1 MLSTKTIITGRQK
14 KSSVF
19 FKNFD
24 FFVYECVQHLLA
36 PGNPGASV
44 RRLHDFFFDFLLLFC
59 RNHKLKFHFFCIHSV
74 DQREILLRD
83 QILQLSKPGIVRA
96 DRSRQVFT
104 LDKSAC
110 SLKEAKVYLANY
122 QNIYGTAYTIDLWQ
136 HDFGD
141 ASLLEY
147 VKDITLEE
155 LTRVYTMDL
164 LAQSQEVT
172 LSEDETAKVA
182 EAAKEYYASLSE
194 DETAYMDVAE
204 ADIAEYYTH
213 YALAQKLYHSLTN
226 GVNEEVSDD
235 EARVMEIMQI
245 YVTDEDRAHE
255 VEQKLAQ
262 GDDFASVAN
271 NYNELSAIQVTVSRD
286 DLPDEVEEV
295 AFQLDDNAVSGM
307 IAAGNGYYFIKC
319 LNKYNE
325 ELTEANKSNIVEK
338 REKEAF
344 DDVYNEFVASLSSR
358 LNTDLWDGIEL
369 TTDGSIQTNSFFAV
383 FEKYCGEI

>member
-1 MLSTKTIITGRQK
+1 MTACVCALSMALTGCQI
-14 KSSVF
+14 
-19 FKNFD
+19 
-24 FFVYECVQHLLA
+24 
-36 PGNPGASV
+36 GNKDIVVSGT
-44 RRLHDFFFDFLLLFC
+44 
-59 RNHKLKFHFFCIHSV
+59 
-74 DQREILLRD
+74 
-83 QILQLSKPGIVRA
+83 LS
-96 DRSRQVFT
+96 SRQVFT

-141 ASLLEY
+141 ASLLDY

-262 GDDFASVAN
+262 GDEFASVAN

>member
-1 MLSTKTIITGRQK
+1 MRKRWAMGMTACVWALSMALTGCQI
-14 KSSVF
+14 
-19 FKNFD
+19 
-24 FFVYECVQHLLA
+24 
-36 PGNPGASV
+36 GNKDIVVSGT
-44 RRLHDFFFDFLLLFC
+44 
-59 RNHKLKFHFFCIHSV
+59 
-74 DQREILLRD
+74 
-83 QILQLSKPGIVRA
+83 LS
-96 DRSRQVFT
+96 SRQVFT

-141 ASLLEY
+141 ASLLDY

-194 DETAYMDVAE
+194 DEIAYMDVAE

>member
-1 MLSTKTIITGRQK
+1 MTACVCALSMALTGCQI
-14 KSSVF
+14 
-19 FKNFD
+19 
-24 FFVYECVQHLLA
+24 
-36 PGNPGASV
+36 GNKDIVVSGT
-44 RRLHDFFFDFLLLFC
+44 
-59 RNHKLKFHFFCIHSV
+59 
-74 DQREILLRD
+74 
-83 QILQLSKPGIVRA
+83 LS
-96 DRSRQVFT
+96 SRQVFT

-141 ASLLEY
+141 ASLLDY

-204 ADIAEYYTH
+204 ADIVEYYTH

>member
-1 MLSTKTIITGRQK
+1 MTACVCALSMALTGCQI
-14 KSSVF
+14 
-19 FKNFD
+19 
-24 FFVYECVQHLLA
+24 
-36 PGNPGASV
+36 GNKDIVVSGT
-44 RRLHDFFFDFLLLFC
+44 
-59 RNHKLKFHFFCIHSV
+59 
-74 DQREILLRD
+74 
-83 QILQLSKPGIVRA
+83 LS
-96 DRSRQVFT
+96 SRQVFT

-141 ASLLEY
+141 ASLLDY

-295 AFQLDDNAVSGM
+295 AFQLDDYAVSGM

>member
-1 MLSTKTIITGRQK
+1 M
-14 KSSVF
+14 
-19 FKNFD
+19 
-24 FFVYECVQHLLA
+24 
-36 PGNPGASV
+36 
-44 RRLHDFFFDFLLLFC
+44 
-59 RNHKLKFHFFCIHSV
+59 
-74 DQREILLRD
+74 
-83 QILQLSKPGIVRA
+83 
-96 DRSRQVFT
+96 FT

-204 ADIAEYYTH
+204 TDIVEYYTH

-255 VEQKLAQ
+255 VEQKLVQ

-307 IAAGNGYYFIKC
+307 IVAGNGYYFIKC

>member
-1 MLSTKTIITGRQK
+1 MTACVCALSMALTGCQI
-14 KSSVF
+14 
-19 FKNFD
+19 
-24 FFVYECVQHLLA
+24 
-36 PGNPGASV
+36 GNKDIVVSGT
-44 RRLHDFFFDFLLLFC
+44 
-59 RNHKLKFHFFCIHSV
+59 
-74 DQREILLRD
+74 
-83 QILQLSKPGIVRA
+83 LS
-96 DRSRQVFT
+96 SRQVFT

-141 ASLLEY
+141 ASLLDY

-172 LSEDETAKVA
+172 LSEEETAKVA

-358 LNTDLWDGIEL
+358 QNTDLWDGIEL

>member
-1 MLSTKTIITGRQK
+1 MTACVCALSMALTGCQI
-14 KSSVF
+14 
-19 FKNFD
+19 
-24 FFVYECVQHLLA
+24 
-36 PGNPGASV
+36 GNKDIVVSGT
-44 RRLHDFFFDFLLLFC
+44 
-59 RNHKLKFHFFCIHSV
+59 
-74 DQREILLRD
+74 
-83 QILQLSKPGIVRA
+83 LS
-96 DRSRQVFT
+96 SRQVFT

-141 ASLLEY
+141 ASLLDY

-172 LSEDETAKVA
+172 LSEEETAKVA

-226 GVNEEVSDD
+226 GVNDEVSDD

>member
-1 MLSTKTIITGRQK
+1 MTACVCALSMALTGCQI
-14 KSSVF
+14 
-19 FKNFD
+19 
-24 FFVYECVQHLLA
+24 
-36 PGNPGASV
+36 GNKDIVVSGT
-44 RRLHDFFFDFLLLFC
+44 
-59 RNHKLKFHFFCIHSV
+59 
-74 DQREILLRD
+74 
-83 QILQLSKPGIVRA
+83 LS
-96 DRSRQVFT
+96 SRQVFT

-141 ASLLEY
+141 ASLLDY

-226 GVNEEVSDD
+226 GINEEVSDD

>member
-1 MLSTKTIITGRQK
+1 MTACVCALSMALTGCQI
-14 KSSVF
+14 
-19 FKNFD
+19 
-24 FFVYECVQHLLA
+24 
-36 PGNPGASV
+36 GNKDIVVSGT
-44 RRLHDFFFDFLLLFC
+44 
-59 RNHKLKFHFFCIHSV
+59 
-74 DQREILLRD
+74 
-83 QILQLSKPGIVRA
+83 LS
-96 DRSRQVFT
+96 SRQVFT

-141 ASLLEY
+141 ASLLDY

-307 IAAGNGYYFIKC
+307 IAAVNGYYFIKC

>member
-1 MLSTKTIITGRQK
+1 MTACVCALSMALTGCQI
-14 KSSVF
+14 
-19 FKNFD
+19 
-24 FFVYECVQHLLA
+24 
-36 PGNPGASV
+36 GNKDIVVSGT
-44 RRLHDFFFDFLLLFC
+44 
-59 RNHKLKFHFFCIHSV
+59 
-74 DQREILLRD
+74 
-83 QILQLSKPGIVRA
+83 LS
-96 DRSRQVFT
+96 SRQVFT

-141 ASLLEY
+141 ASLLDY

-286 DLPDEVEEV
+286 DLTDEVEEV

>member
-1 MLSTKTIITGRQK
+1 MTACVCALSMALTGCQI
-14 KSSVF
+14 
-19 FKNFD
+19 
-24 FFVYECVQHLLA
+24 
-36 PGNPGASV
+36 GNKDIVVSGT
-44 RRLHDFFFDFLLLFC
+44 
-59 RNHKLKFHFFCIHSV
+59 
-74 DQREILLRD
+74 
-83 QILQLSKPGIVRA
+83 LS
-96 DRSRQVFT
+96 SRQVFT

-141 ASLLEY
+141 ASLLDY

-182 EAAKEYYASLSE
+182 EAAKEYYASISE

>member
-1 MLSTKTIITGRQK
+1 MTACVCALSMALTGCQI
-14 KSSVF
+14 
-19 FKNFD
+19 
-24 FFVYECVQHLLA
+24 
-36 PGNPGASV
+36 GNKDIVVSGT
-44 RRLHDFFFDFLLLFC
+44 
-59 RNHKLKFHFFCIHSV
+59 
-74 DQREILLRD
+74 
-83 QILQLSKPGIVRA
+83 LS
-96 DRSRQVFT
+96 SRQVFT

-141 ASLLEY
+141 ASLLDY

-286 DLPDEVEEV
+286 DRPDEVEEG
-295 AFQLDDNAVSGM
+295 ACQLDDNAVSGM

>member
-1 MLSTKTIITGRQK
+1 MTACVCALSMALTGCQI
-14 KSSVF
+14 
-19 FKNFD
+19 
-24 FFVYECVQHLLA
+24 
-36 PGNPGASV
+36 GNKDIVVSGT
-44 RRLHDFFFDFLLLFC
+44 
-59 RNHKLKFHFFCIHSV
+59 
-74 DQREILLRD
+74 
-83 QILQLSKPGIVRA
+83 LS
-96 DRSRQVFT
+96 SRQVFT

-141 ASLLEY
+141 ASLLDY

>member
-1 MLSTKTIITGRQK
+1 MRKRWAMGMTACVCALPMALTGCQIGNKDIVVSGTLS
-14 KSSVF
+14 
-19 FKNFD
+19 
-24 FFVYECVQHLLA
+24 
-36 PGNPGASV
+36 
-44 RRLHDFFFDFLLLFC
+44 
-59 RNHKLKFHFFCIHSV
+59 
-74 DQREILLRD
+74 
-83 QILQLSKPGIVRA
+83 
-96 DRSRQVFT
+96 SRQVFT

-141 ASLLEY
+141 ASLLDY

>member
-1 MLSTKTIITGRQK
+1 MRKRWAMGMTACVCALSMALTGCQI
-14 KSSVF
+14 
-19 FKNFD
+19 
-24 FFVYECVQHLLA
+24 
-36 PGNPGASV
+36 GNKDIVVSGT
-44 RRLHDFFFDFLLLFC
+44 
-59 RNHKLKFHFFCIHSV
+59 
-74 DQREILLRD
+74 
-83 QILQLSKPGIVRA
+83 LS
-96 DRSRQVFT
+96 SRQVFT

-141 ASLLEY
+141 ASLLDY

-172 LSEDETAKVA
+172 LSEDETA
-182 EAAKEYYASLSE
+182 
-194 DETAYMDVAE
+194 YMDVAE
-204 ADIAEYYTH
+204 TDIAEYYTH

>member
-1 MLSTKTIITGRQK
+1 MTACVCALSMALTGCQI
-14 KSSVF
+14 
-19 FKNFD
+19 
-24 FFVYECVQHLLA
+24 
-36 PGNPGASV
+36 GNKDIVVSGT
-44 RRLHDFFFDFLLLFC
+44 
-59 RNHKLKFHFFCIHSV
+59 
-74 DQREILLRD
+74 
-83 QILQLSKPGIVRA
+83 LS
-96 DRSRQVFT
+96 SRQVFT

-141 ASLLEY
+141 ASLLDY

-172 LSEDETAKVA
+172 LSEEETAKVA

-194 DETAYMDVAE
+194 DETAYMDVVE

-262 GDDFASVAN
+262 GDDFASIAN

>member
-1 MLSTKTIITGRQK
+1 MTACVCALSMALTGCQI
-14 KSSVF
+14 
-19 FKNFD
+19 
-24 FFVYECVQHLLA
+24 
-36 PGNPGASV
+36 GNKDIVVSGT
-44 RRLHDFFFDFLLLFC
+44 
-59 RNHKLKFHFFCIHSV
+59 
-74 DQREILLRD
+74 
-83 QILQLSKPGIVRA
+83 LS
-96 DRSRQVFT
+96 SRQVFT

-141 ASLLEY
+141 ASLLDY

-204 ADIAEYYTH
+204 ADIAEYYTY

>member
-1 MLSTKTIITGRQK
+1 
-14 KSSVF
+14 
-19 FKNFD
+19 
-24 FFVYECVQHLLA
+24 
-36 PGNPGASV
+36 
-44 RRLHDFFFDFLLLFC
+44 
-59 RNHKLKFHFFCIHSV
+59 
-74 DQREILLRD
+74 
-83 QILQLSKPGIVRA
+83 
-96 DRSRQVFT
+96 
-104 LDKSAC
+104 
-110 SLKEAKVYLANY
+110 
-122 QNIYGTAYTIDLWQ
+122 
-136 HDFGD
+136 
-141 ASLLEY
+141 
-147 VKDITLEE
+147 
-155 LTRVYTMDL
+155 
-164 LAQSQEVT
+164 
-172 LSEDETAKVA
+172 
-182 EAAKEYYASLSE
+182 
-194 DETAYMDVAE
+194 MDVAE
-204 ADIAEYYTH
+204 ADIAEYYSH

>member
-1 MLSTKTIITGRQK
+1 MTACVCALSMALTGCQI
-14 KSSVF
+14 
-19 FKNFD
+19 
-24 FFVYECVQHLLA
+24 
-36 PGNPGASV
+36 GNKDIVVSGT
-44 RRLHDFFFDFLLLFC
+44 
-59 RNHKLKFHFFCIHSV
+59 
-74 DQREILLRD
+74 
-83 QILQLSKPGIVRA
+83 LS
-96 DRSRQVFT
+96 SRQVFT

-141 ASLLEY
+141 ASLLDY

-204 ADIAEYYTH
+204 TDIVEYYTH

-286 DLPDEVEEV
+286 DLPEEVEEV

>member
-1 MLSTKTIITGRQK
+1 MTACVCALSMALTGCQI
-14 KSSVF
+14 
-19 FKNFD
+19 
-24 FFVYECVQHLLA
+24 
-36 PGNPGASV
+36 GNKDIVVSGT
-44 RRLHDFFFDFLLLFC
+44 
-59 RNHKLKFHFFCIHSV
+59 
-74 DQREILLRD
+74 
-83 QILQLSKPGIVRA
+83 LS
-96 DRSRQVFT
+96 SRQVFT

-141 ASLLEY
+141 ASLLDY

-286 DLPDEVEEV
+286 DLPDEV

>member
-1 MLSTKTIITGRQK
+1 MRKRWAMGMTACACALSIALTGCQI
-14 KSSVF
+14 
-19 FKNFD
+19 
-24 FFVYECVQHLLA
+24 
-36 PGNPGASV
+36 GNKDIVVSGT
-44 RRLHDFFFDFLLLFC
+44 
-59 RNHKLKFHFFCIHSV
+59 
-74 DQREILLRD
+74 
-83 QILQLSKPGIVRA
+83 LS
-96 DRSRQVFT
+96 SRQVFT

-141 ASLLEY
+141 ASLLDY

-204 ADIAEYYTH
+204 TDIAEYYTH
-213 YALAQKLYHSLTN
+213 YAL
-226 GVNEEVSDD
+226 
-235 EARVMEIMQI
+235 ARVMEIMQI

>member
-1 MLSTKTIITGRQK
+1 MRKRWAMGMTACVCALSMALTGCQI
-14 KSSVF
+14 
-19 FKNFD
+19 
-24 FFVYECVQHLLA
+24 
-36 PGNPGASV
+36 GNKDIVVSGT
-44 RRLHDFFFDFLLLFC
+44 
-59 RNHKLKFHFFCIHSV
+59 
-74 DQREILLRD
+74 
-83 QILQLSKPGIVRA
+83 LS
-96 DRSRQVFT
+96 SRQVFT

-141 ASLLEY
+141 ASLLDY

-172 LSEDETAKVA
+172 LSEDETA
-182 EAAKEYYASLSE
+182 
-194 DETAYMDVAE
+194 YMDVAE
-204 ADIAEYYTH
+204 TDIVEYYTH

-369 TTDGSIQTNSFFAV
+369 ITDGSIQTNSFFAV